1 MARTENAPAVRGTG
15 TLRPARQEK
24 NGQTEKGRR
33 RTSTVPAVAAAGQAL
48 LPSATHQGRRKRQ
61 RARIVRRF
69 GFVLSRLPKL
79 ILRRPLGRA
88 WAGVRGTSWR
98 TGVVIGLALV
108 ILLGGAVGYVHTAPQ
123 WFVYRET
130 VQINGVTYLNPDEL
144 YAASE
149 VDSWNVF
156 WLRPAEIRQRL
167 LALPFVKEATV
178 TVTLP
183 NQVAI
188 RVVEEEPVA
197 LWVTNDGT
205 LWLMADGAA
214 LPMHDERFSTLP
226 QLVDPNREAQDVTRP
241 EQPAIDPSVLTG
253 ALALWDGGR
262 EIPQLRFNR
271 DYGLNF
277 NLTGSSTWVYWGDGR
292 NLEKKF
298 NHLAAVEQLIEQG
311 EATPQIVD
319 VRFDRP
325 YIH

>member
-1 MARTENAPAVRGTG
+1 MTRTGHSPVVRGTG
-15 TLRPARQEK
+15 TLRPARQGK
-24 NGQTEKGRR
+24 NGQAAKGSR
-33 RTSTVPAVAAAGQAL
+33 RTSTVPVVAAAGRAL

-69 GFVLSRLPKL
+69 GFVLGRLPRL
-79 ILRRPLGRA
+79 LVRRSFGRA
-88 WAGVRGTSWR
+88 LRSVGALSGRTS
-98 TGVVIGLALV
+98 LV
-108 ILLGGAVGYVHTAPQ
+108 IVLLLVAVVGGTVAYVHTAPQ

-144 YAASE
+144 YAASG
-149 VDSWNVF
+149 VDSWNIF
-156 WLRPAEIRQRL
+156 WLRPADIRQRL
-167 LALPFVKEATV
+167 LEVPFVKEATV

-197 LWVTNDGT
+197 LWVTNDGI

-214 LPMHDERFSTLP
+214 LPMHDDRFSTLP
-226 QLVDPNREAQDVTRP
+226 QLIDPNREAQDVTRP
-241 EQPAIDPSVLTG
+241 GQLAIDPSVLAG
-253 ALALWDGGR
+253 AQALWQGGK

-277 NLTGSSTWVYWGDGR
+277 NLAGSSTWVYWGDGR
-292 NLEKKF
+292 NLAAKF
-298 NHLAAVEQLIEQG
+298 NHLAAVEQLIDQG
-311 EATPQIVD
+311 KATPQIVD
-319 VRFDRP
+319 VRFERP